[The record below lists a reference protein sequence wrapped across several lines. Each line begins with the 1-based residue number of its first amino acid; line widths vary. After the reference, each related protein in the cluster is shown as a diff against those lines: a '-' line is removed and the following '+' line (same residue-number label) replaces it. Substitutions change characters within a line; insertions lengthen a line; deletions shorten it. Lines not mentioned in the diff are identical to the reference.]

1 MAATGAQAATDASNL
16 VRMVDWEEVAQ
27 HNTKESCWTVLKV
40 KKDLQVWDLTSYL
53 AENPDFTEEYPI
65 AKYAGRE
72 GTKAFENVSL
82 LDLLDEENYVG
93 VINAASKMTDD
104 QMKESPK
111 VTEAPAGKP
120 PLSSMVNV
128 WDLEAVAKTQVG
140 KEAWDYLNSG
150 GDDEITFRDN
160 HVAFTRVWLR
170 PFCLI
175 DVSQID
181 YSCEM
186 LGTKCSFPI
195 YITGT
200 ALGRLY
206 HEDGEM
212 CLTKAAAAK
221 GIIQMCPTLASCTM
235 DEMLSVKSPDQTQW
249 WQLYVNADREL
260 TKKVVK
266 KAEDAGMKGLFI
278 TVDAPQLGRRERDMR
293 NKAEQQA
300 DVQGEQKEEV
310 KKDQGTTR
318 AISSFIDPSLNW
330 DDIAWFK
337 SITNMPIVLKGIQRA
352 DDAIKAVEY
361 GVAGIVCSNHGGRQ
375 IDTSRS
381 GVEILE
387 DVMNALEE
395 HGLQDKMEI
404 YVDGGVRRATDI
416 FKCLALGAKG
426 CGLGRPFLYGIGA
439 YGVEGAEKV
448 VDILMAEME
457 MCMRL
462 MGTPTLK
469 DIGRKHIIT
478 KNLADHMSV
487 PLHASLPEAS
497 YEPLKPVL
505 APSRM

>member
-1 MAATGAQAATDASNL
+1 MAASEAQNL
-16 VRMVDWEEVAQ
+16 VRMVDWEEVAE
-27 HNTKESCWTVLKV
+27 HKTKDSCWTVIKD
-40 KKDLQVWDLTSYL
+40 KKDLHVWDLTSFL
-53 AENPDFTEEYPI
+53 AENPSFAEEYPI
-65 AKYAGRE
+65 EKYAGRE
-72 GTKAFENVSL
+72 GTSAFEGVSL
-82 LDLLDEENYVG
+82 LDLLDEDEAYIG
-93 VINAASKMTDD
+93 VINKASKMTDD
-104 QMKESPK
+104 QKSEPPK
-111 VTEAPAGKP
+111 QAEQPTGKP
-120 PLSSMVNV
+120 PLSSIVNV
-128 WDLEAVAKTQVG
+128 WDLEAVAHTQVG

-150 GDDEITFRDN
+150 GDDEITLREN

-175 DVSQID
+175 NVSQID

-186 LGTKCSFPI
+186 LGTKSSFPI

-212 CLTKAAAAK
+212 CLTKAAASK

-235 DEMLSVKSPDQTQW
+235 DEMLSVKDPAQTQW

-266 KAEDAGMKGLFI
+266 KAEAAGMKGLFI

-310 KKDQGTTR
+310 QKNQGTTR

-330 DDIAWFK
+330 DDIEWFK

-381 GVEILE
+381 GLEILE

-395 HGLQDKMEI
+395 RGLQDKLEV
-404 YVDGGVRRATDI
+404 YVDGGIRRATDI

-426 CGLGRPFLYGIGA
+426 CGLGRPFLYGIGS
-439 YGVEGAEKV
+439 YGVQGAEKV

-462 MGTPTLK
+462 MGTPKLS

-497 YEPLKPVL
+497 YEPLKP
-505 APSRM
+505 AITPSRM

>member
-1 MAATGAQAATDASNL
+1 
-16 VRMVDWEEVAQ
+16 
-27 HNTKESCWTVLKV
+27 
-40 KKDLQVWDLTSYL
+40 
-53 AENPDFTEEYPI
+53 
-65 AKYAGRE
+65 
-72 GTKAFENVSL
+72 
-82 LDLLDEENYVG
+82 
-93 VINAASKMTDD
+93 
-104 QMKESPK
+104 
-111 VTEAPAGKP
+111 
-120 PLSSMVNV
+120 
-128 WDLEAVAKTQVG
+128 
-140 KEAWDYLNSG
+140 
-150 GDDEITFRDN
+150 
-160 HVAFTRVWLR
+160 
-170 PFCLI
+170 
-175 DVSQID
+175 
-181 YSCEM
+181 
-186 LGTKCSFPI
+186 
-195 YITGT
+195 
-200 ALGRLY
+200 
-206 HEDGEM
+206 
-212 CLTKAAAAK
+212 
-221 GIIQMCPTLASCTM
+221 
-235 DEMLSVKSPDQTQW
+235 MLSVKSPEQTQW

-330 DDIAWFK
+330 DDIEWFK

-361 GVAGIVCSNHGGRQ
+361 GCQGIVCSNHGGRQ

-381 GVEILE
+381 GIEILE

-395 HGLQDKMEI
+395 RGLQDKMEV

-439 YGVEGAEKV
+439 YGVQGAEKV

-462 MGTPTLK
+462 MGTPKLS

-487 PLHASLPEAS
+487 PLTASLPEAS
-497 YEPLKPVL
+497 YEPLRPVL
-505 APSRM
+505 APSRI

>member
-1 MAATGAQAATDASNL
+1 
-16 VRMVDWEEVAQ
+16 
-27 HNTKESCWTVLKV
+27 
-40 KKDLQVWDLTSYL
+40 
-53 AENPDFTEEYPI
+53 
-65 AKYAGRE
+65 
-72 GTKAFENVSL
+72 
-82 LDLLDEENYVG
+82 
-93 VINAASKMTDD
+93 
-104 QMKESPK
+104 
-111 VTEAPAGKP
+111 
-120 PLSSMVNV
+120 
-128 WDLEAVAKTQVG
+128 
-140 KEAWDYLNSG
+140 
-150 GDDEITFRDN
+150 
-160 HVAFTRVWLR
+160 
-170 PFCLI
+170 
-175 DVSQID
+175 
-181 YSCEM
+181 
-186 LGTKCSFPI
+186 
-195 YITGT
+195 
-200 ALGRLY
+200 
-206 HEDGEM
+206 M

-235 DEMLSVKSPDQTQW
+235 DEMLSVKSPSQTQW

-266 KAEDAGMKGLFI
+266 KAEAAGMKGLFI

-293 NKAEQQA
+293 NKAEQTA

-310 KKDQGTTR
+310 KKNQGTTR

-330 DDIAWFK
+330 DDIEWFK

-352 DDAIKAVEY
+352 DDALKAVEY

-381 GVEILE
+381 GIEILE

-395 HGLQDKMEI
+395 RGLQDKMEV
-404 YVDGGVRRATDI
+404 YVDGGIRRATDI

-439 YGVEGAEKV
+439 YGVQGAETV
-448 VDILMAEME
+448 VDILKAEME

-505 APSRM
+505 APSRI

>member
-1 MAATGAQAATDASNL
+1 
-16 VRMVDWEEVAQ
+16 
-27 HNTKESCWTVLKV
+27 
-40 KKDLQVWDLTSYL
+40 
-53 AENPDFTEEYPI
+53 
-65 AKYAGRE
+65 
-72 GTKAFENVSL
+72 
-82 LDLLDEENYVG
+82 
-93 VINAASKMTDD
+93 MTDE
-104 QMKESPK
+104 QKGGPSTKIAP
-111 VTEAPAGKP
+111 PAGKP

-150 GDDEITFRDN
+150 GDDEITFREN
-160 HVAFTRVWLR
+160 HVAFTRIWLR

-175 DVSQID
+175 NVSQVD
-181 YSCEM
+181 YSWEM

-195 YITGT
+195 YITAT

-221 GIIQMCPTLASCTM
+221 NIIQMCPTLASCTM
-235 DEMLSVKSPDQTQW
+235 DEMLSVKNPSQTQW
-249 WQLYVNADREL
+249 WQLYVNSDREL
-260 TKKVVK
+260 TKKVVQ
-266 KAEDAGMKGLFI
+266 KAEAAGMKGLFI

-330 DDIAWFK
+330 DDIEWFK
-337 SITNMPIVLKGIQRA
+337 SITDMPIVLKGIQRA

-361 GVAGIVCSNHGGRQ
+361 GCAGIVCSNHGGLQ
-375 IDTSRS
+375 IDSSRS

-395 HGLQDKMEI
+395 KGLQDKLEV
-404 YVDGGVRRATDI
+404 YVDGGIRRATDI

-439 YGVEGAEKV
+439 YGVQGAEKV

-469 DIGRKHIIT
+469 DAAAHHVMTR
-478 KNLADHMSV
+478 NLADHHSV
-487 PLHASLPEAS
+487 PLPASLPEAS
-497 YEPLKPVL
+497 YEALRPV
-505 APSRM
+505 AVSSKM

>member
-1 MAATGAQAATDASNL
+1 MG
-16 VRMVDWEEVAQ
+16 
-27 HNTKESCWTVLKV
+27 KKVL
-40 KKDLQVWDLTSYL
+40 
-53 AENPDFTEEYPI
+53 A
-65 AKYAGRE
+65 
-72 GTKAFENVSL
+72 
-82 LDLLDEENYVG
+82 VG
-93 VINAASKMTDD
+93 
-104 QMKESPK
+104 Q
-111 VTEAPAGKP
+111 KP
-120 PLSSMVNV
+120 PIGACLNV
-128 WDLEAVAKTQVG
+128 WDLK
-140 KEAWDYLNSG
+140 SG
-150 GDDEITFRDN
+150 GDDEITFREN
-160 HVAFTRVWLR
+160 HAAFSRIWMLPRVLVNVED
-170 PFCLI
+170 I
-175 DVSQID
+175 DT
-181 YSCEM
+181 SCEM
-186 LGTKCSFPI
+186 IGAYCSLPI

-212 CLTKAAAAK
+212 CLTRAAYEQ
-221 GIIQMCPTLASCTM
+221 GIVQMCPTLASCTM
-235 DEMLSVKSPDQTQW
+235 DEMVSAKRPGQHQW
-249 WQLYVNADREL
+249 WQLYVNRDREV
-260 TKKVVK
+260 TRKVIK
-266 KAEDAGMKGLFI
+266 KAEAAGMKGLFI

-381 GVEILE
+381 GIEILE

-395 HGLQDKMEI
+395 AGLQDKMEV

-439 YGVEGAEKV
+439 YGVQGAEKV

-478 KNLADHMSV
+478 KNLPDHMSV
-487 PLHASLPEAS
+487 PIYASLPEAS
-497 YEPLKPVL
+497 YEPLNPVL
-505 APSRM
+505 GPSKM